1 MNAKL
6 YHTEMV
12 SSIQM
17 KKLILSLFSP
27 SRCRCSAL
35 DEGPEES
42 PVCGLDYNILSGV
55 SPSSIN
61 ARTFILPPRD
71 PLTQKMFAVPGG
83 VFAAKPSLKPFESVE
98 KSQNDSLVVF
108 CSTSAT
114 NELVTWADPK
124 GKNILSTAG
133 R

>member
-1 MNAKL
+1 MTSKM
-6 YHTEMV
+6 YHTKMV
-12 SSIQM
+12 LSVKL
-17 KKLILSLFSP
+17 KKLILSSSSLWIWQQTERSKSLSP
-27 SRCRCSAL
+27 YIPHDINTCS
-35 DEGPEES
+35 DTED
-42 PVCGLDYNILSGV
+42 V
-55 SPSSIN
+55 
-61 ARTFILPPRD
+61 
-71 PLTQKMFAVPGG
+71 AVAGG
-83 VFAAKPSLKPFESVE
+83 VLAAKPSLKPAMELVE

>member
-1 MNAKL
+1 M
-6 YHTEMV
+6 
-12 SSIQM
+12 
-17 KKLILSLFSP
+17 
-27 SRCRCSAL
+27 
-35 DEGPEES
+35 
-42 PVCGLDYNILSGV
+42 SGV

-61 ARTFILPPRD
+61 SHTFILPLRV

-83 VFAAKPSLKPFESVE
+83 VFAAKPTLKPAFESVE